1 MNAMWSP
8 PPGRPDVP
16 GVAGKTVAPK
26 SAAAASAEHL
36 DVPGAAGARLA
47 KTGQPDGER
56 GAMEMEEPSMPGNH
70 RVTAGRKGRVLVI
83 GPAPY
88 REGGNRVTFEL
99 TLEYIAGLPLSAV
112 HHFDLPVHRPL
123 YDESGGPGR
132 LSHPRTVIDVLRAVS
147 LVPRVDN
154 VVFFG
159 SSNVCFSY
167 GLVFMLCAKLFRK
180 RCAVRITGGR
190 AVLATRLLPAF
201 VRSACLFMARAADVF
216 LVQTEVARDDLPPR
230 LRSKAVVVRGFRPR
244 PPPGPPPVRRR
255 EGAMSFACVTRAKP
269 NGRRPEAEEKGLDV
283 LLDAVELVRASFARQ
298 SGPASME
305 GTALHVYGPVSADL
319 VERMRNRPDVILHGF
334 MPNDRFRGALR
345 QHDALVFPSRYF
357 FDGHPGAII
366 EAFMAGL
373 PVIASDLPGPCE
385 IVRHEVNGLV
395 VRTGDANALAV
406 AMIRL
411 SSDGALRRRL
421 AAGARASA
429 SDFDQDKVLPELV
442 RALGLP

>member
-1 MNAMWSP
+1 M
-8 PPGRPDVP
+8 
-16 GVAGKTVAPK
+16 K
-26 SAAAASAEHL
+26 
-36 DVPGAAGARLA
+36 
-47 KTGQPDGER
+47 QPDRES
-56 GAMEMEEPSMPGNH
+56 GAMKPREVSVSGSS
-70 RVTAGRKGRVLVI
+70 RFDTTKKKRVLVI

-99 TLEYIAGLPLSAV
+99 ALEYIGGLPLSAV

-132 LSHPRTVIDVLRAVS
+132 LSHPRTVIDALRAVS

-159 SSNVCFSY
+159 SSRICFSY
-167 GLVFMLCAKLFRK
+167 GLAFMLCARLFRK
-180 RCAVRITGGR
+180 RCTVRITGGR
-190 AVLATRLLPAF
+190 AVFDTRLLPAF
-201 VRSACLFMARAADVF
+201 VRSACLFMARACDVL
-216 LVQTEVARDDLPPR
+216 LVQTEVARDDLPAK
-230 LRSKAVVVRGFRPR
+230 LRSKAVVIRGFRPR
-244 PPPGPPPVRRR
+244 PPPEPPPVRRK
-255 EGAMSFACVTRAKP
+255 EGAMSFACITRAMPDRK
-269 NGRRPEAEEKGLDV
+269 RPEAEEKGLDV
-283 LLDAVELVRASFARQ
+283 LLDAVDLVRASFARQ
-298 SGPASME
+298 SGQASME
-305 GTALHVYGPVSADL
+305 GTALHVYGSVSAGL
-319 VERMRNRPDVILHGF
+319 VERMQNRPEVTVHGL
-334 MPNDRFRGALR
+334 MANDRLRDALR

-385 IVRHEVNGLV
+385 IVRHEVNGLIV
-395 VRTGDANALAV
+395 KTGDANALAS

-411 SSDGALRRRL
+411 SSDGALRCRL
-421 AAGARASA
+421 AAGAQASA